1 MHFCPNSRR
10 STNSNLAF
18 WVSLQRVWHG
28 SLYRCL
34 KLRCRGSRVVGL
46 WAEMHLAGIYKGRQ
60 GRLEFGSIVAAQRNT
75 RTGHGFPSLLS
86 TISPARGVAIA
97 GEGNRSGTIVTRI
110 AGENAQQMAWRC
122 LIRLRRVVELNSEA
136 LQFTHVS
143 VTILQRTRHRLTC
156 ICLSMSS
163 NTLHCTASIG
173 SSRRNLKHFLISLAV
188 IFLRNLCSRSAD
200 AAATS

>member
-1 MHFCPNSRR
+1 
-10 STNSNLAF
+10 
-18 WVSLQRVWHG
+18 
-28 SLYRCL
+28 
-34 KLRCRGSRVVGL
+34 
-46 WAEMHLAGIYKGRQ
+46 MHLAGIYKGRQ

-143 VTILQRTRHRLTC
+143 VTILQRTRPQIDMHLLVHVIEHTPLYRQHRV
-156 ICLSMSS
+156 IPKKPQ
-163 NTLHCTASIG
+163 TLPHISG
-173 SSRRNLKHFLISLAV
+173 SDLPPKPL
-188 IFLRNLCSRSAD
+188 
-200 AAATS
+200 